1 MRLTSS
7 LFIFVNIACACA
19 SRSNATQSQSQLSSF
34 DEPLPY
40 DHERQQLHHQAFP
53 YYPPHSVDDAVSK
66 RRRLAVTPSPV
77 GFYEFED
84 NLAKCRF
91 DPSERRCLVEG
102 VCDIDAVPS
111 NRLLPIRAYVEDDST
126 VFVRQYGDE
135 FYRSL
140 MEASH
145 YLTEEERAQEC
156 ECGLSEEE
164 RKMAIHLMAG
174 MTFTRKL
181 SKRTLHLAVQLLTRY
196 FAREDAVFGD
206 WTRPKYLLNAIV

>member
-1 MRLTSS
+1 MGLTSS
-7 LFIFVNIACACA
+7 LFVFVIITCACACE
-19 SRSNATQSQSQLSSF
+19 SRSNTTQSQSQLSSF

-40 DHERQQLHHQAFP
+40 DQGEQAFP

-77 GFYEFED
+77 GFYELED

-102 VCDIDAVPS
+102 VCDIDAIPS
-111 NRLLPIRAYVEDDST
+111 NRLLPIRSCAEDDST

-145 YLTEEERAQEC
+145 YLTEEERAREC
-156 ECGLSEEE
+156 DCGLSEEE

-181 SKRTLHLAVQLLTRY
+181 SRRTLHLAVQLLTRY
-196 FAREDAVFGD
+196 FAREDAIFGD
-206 WTRPKYLLNAIV
+206 WTRPKYLFNAIV